1 MKYVLYLQNLKSG
14 EKKAKPINEKL
25 LNRALNFVLGAYG
38 WLNVNV
44 KGKV

>member
-1 MKYVLYLQNLKSG
+1 MKYVLHLHNLKSG

-25 LNRALNFVLGAYG
+25 LNRTLNFILETYV
-38 WLNVNV
+38 WLSVNI